1 MPRVSKKAAALAVD
15 GATGSPGVTG
25 AVELEPI
32 ARQALGEITRPA
44 NVGALRDVVV
54 ADDVATVRFATT
66 QGGYPGWYW
75 TVSIAVN
82 PGLEPSVL
90 ETELMPAE
98 GALLAPDW
106 VPWADRL
113 EDYLAQQALEGGATG
128 EGIELEEDGR
138 HGELDDDELDD
149 DDDDDDDED
158 EDDDDEDD
166 EDDDDL
172 DGGRLA
178 DDEADALDGHHDEH
192 DLHGDDGD
200 DVFDGVDID
209 LHLDDE
215 PHPPG

>member
-1 MPRVSKKAAALAVD
+1 MARVSKKAAGSVAAPDAPDAAV
-15 GATGSPGVTG
+15 
-25 AVELEPI
+25 LESI

-54 ADDVATVRFATT
+54 ADDVATVRFSTT

-82 PGLEPSVL
+82 PGMEPSVL

-98 GALLAPDW
+98 GALVAPDW

-113 EDYLAQQALEGGATG
+113 EDYLAQQTLEAELAGDDGDPDDDDGA
-128 EGIELEEDGR
+128 DDDD
-138 HGELDDDELDD
+138 LDDDADELDD
-149 DDDDDDDED
+149 DAREI
-158 EDDDDEDD
+158 
-166 EDDDDL
+166 
-172 DGGRLA
+172 DGGHLA
-178 DDEADALDGHHDEH
+178 DDEADALDDHLDEH

-215 PHPPG
+215 PHAP

>member
-1 MPRVSKKAAALAVD
+1 MARVSKKAAAAVPAAVLA
-15 GATGSPGVTG
+15 
-25 AVELEPI
+25 AVLDAVLDAAVLEPI
-32 ARQALGEITRPA
+32 ARQALGEITRSA

-66 QGGYPGWYW
+66 QGGYLGWFW

-98 GALLAPDW
+98 GALLAPEW

-113 EDYLAQQALEGGATG
+113 EEYLAQQALEGG
-128 EGIELEEDGR
+128 DD
-138 HGELDDDELDD
+138 ELDGDDDELDDEEDDELDD
-149 DDDDDDDED
+149 DDDELDDE
-158 EDDDDEDD
+158 EDD
-166 EDDDDL
+166 EGEI
-172 DGGRLA
+172 DGGHLA
-178 DDEADALDGHHDEH
+178 DDEADALDDHLDEH

-215 PHPPG
+215 PHAL

>member
-1 MPRVSKKAAALAVD
+1 VARASKKAAATAVAPD
-15 GATGSPGVTG
+15 A
-25 AVELEPI
+25 AVSDAAVSDAAVLEPI

-66 QGGYPGWYW
+66 QGGYLGWFW

-98 GALLAPDW
+98 GALLAPEW

-113 EDYLAQQALEGGATG
+113 EEYLAQQALEGA
-128 EGIELEEDGR
+128 DD
-138 HGELDDDELDD
+138 ELDGDLDGDLDDEELDD
-149 DDDDDDDED
+149 DDL
-158 EDDDDEDD
+158 DD
-166 EDDDDL
+166 EDDDEDGVGDI
-172 DGGRLA
+172 DGGHLA
-178 DDEADALDGHHDEH
+178 DDEADALDDHHDEH

-215 PHPPG
+215 PPALA

>member
-1 MPRVSKKAAALAVD
+1 MARAPKKAAATAVAP
-15 GATGSPGVTG
+15 GAAG
-25 AVELEPI
+25 ADAAVLEPI

-44 NVGALRDVVV
+44 NVGSLRDVVV

-66 QGGYPGWYW
+66 QGGYLGWFW

-98 GALLAPDW
+98 GALLAPEW

-113 EDYLAQQALEGGATG
+113 EEYLAQQALEGA
-128 EGIELEEDGR
+128 
-138 HGELDDDELDD
+138 DDELDD

-158 EDDDDEDD
+158 DLDDEGSI
-166 EDDDDL
+166 
-172 DGGRLA
+172 DGGHLA
-178 DDEADALDGHHDEH
+178 DDEADALDDHHDEH

-215 PHPPG
+215 PPAPA

>member
-1 MPRVSKKAAALAVD
+1 MARVSKKAAGVPDA
-15 GATGSPGVTG
+15 AT
-25 AVELEPI
+25 LEPI

-44 NVGALRDVVV
+44 HVGALRDVVV
-54 ADDVATVRFATT
+54 ADDLATVRFSTT

-98 GALLAPDW
+98 GALVAPDW

-113 EDYLAQQALEGGATG
+113 EEYVAQQALEAELAG
-128 EGIELEEDGR
+128 E
-138 HGELDDDELDD
+138 GELDDDTDDESDD
-149 DDDDDDDED
+149 DDDDAGEI
-158 EDDDDEDD
+158 
-166 EDDDDL
+166 
-172 DGGRLA
+172 DGGHLA
-178 DDEADALDGHHDEH
+178 DDEADALDDHLDEH
-192 DLHGDDGD
+192 DLHDDDGD

-215 PHPPG
+215 PPAS